1 MLTVGLQSV
10 AGAESVTAT
19 ITTGIGNLPLD
30 VAVNSAGTV
39 AYVANSSSNTVSV
52 INLPAYTLAATIT
65 LHSGSTG
72 PDRVAIDPA
81 GNYAYVSNYTS
92 DNVTVIKLSDNSIFT
107 TIALPSGSAPEQIAV
122 NSSNAYVTDRGT
134 NSVSVI
140 ALPGDTVT
148 TPITGLSA
156 PEGIVINSTDAYV
169 TNRGGTTVSVIDLST
184 NTVGT
189 PITVGTA
196 PSRIALDP
204 VNNNLYVTNTGSSN
218 VSVISLPSDAV
229 STITVGTTPDAVAV
243 DPLGNYALVSNSG
256 SGTVSVI
263 QLSPDAVVATIT
275 VGTTPEGIAVNPA
288 GTFAYV
294 ANLGDNSVS
303 VIQLSTNTVTF
314 NANGGTNSMT
324 PQVSSVP
331 ASLTT
336 NTFAR
341 TNYTF
346 AGWSTVVG
354 GGGNTYTDG
363 QSYPFIVPATL
374 YAEWTPSG
382 NFSVTFNGNGFS
394 SGTMPNEIANGSTAL
409 TANAFLRT
417 NYTFAGWNTA
427 ANGSGTPY
435 ADLASY
441 PFSASTTLYA
451 QWTAL
456 DTVTFNTQ
464 GGSAVAPM
472 SGPNNSTITLPAG
485 PTRAGYVFNGWFAAS
500 SGGTALTSPYTLTG
514 SATLYAQWTANASD
528 TVTFNTQGG
537 SAVASMS
544 GPNGSTITLP
554 AAPTRAGY
562 SFNGW
567 FAASS
572 GGTAL
577 TSPYTL
583 AGTVILYA
591 QWTANASD
599 TVTFNTQGGSAVA
612 SMSGPNNS
620 TITLPAGPTRAGYVF
635 NGWFTASSGG
645 TALTSPYT
653 LTGTVILYAQWTL
666 NSGGGGVGGGG
677 TTLNSLTITA
687 SSVNVTVGGTI
698 SPTASVTSGLA
709 AGDTAT
715 VGSVTLT
722 YAGTGTTVYAASTT
736 APSAAG
742 TYSVTPSAATVT
754 ISPSTDVANY
764 STTYSYV
771 GGTVVIS
778 PSVVTPPPPPPS
790 HIVVPHASRLVGIV
804 VVGTSRRVTIIGTG
818 FAKGSHVRSTEKGAV
833 VRVIS
838 VSANRIVLLVTVRKG
853 QRPSRNVF
861 IITAASTTKACRI
874 VYVTKK

>member
-1 MLTVGLQSV
+1 MLNNHRTRRKAVRVVSTSIAFVALVSSMLTVGLQSV

-485 PTRAGYVFNGWFAAS
+485 PTRAGYVFNGWF
-500 SGGTALTSPYTLTG
+500 
-514 SATLYAQWTANASD
+514 
-528 TVTFNTQGG
+528 
-537 SAVASMS
+537 
-544 GPNGSTITLP
+544 
-554 AAPTRAGY
+554 
-562 SFNGW
+562 
-567 FAASS
+567 
-572 GGTAL
+572 
-577 TSPYTL
+577 
-583 AGTVILYA
+583 
-591 QWTANASD
+591 
-599 TVTFNTQGGSAVA
+599 
-612 SMSGPNNS
+612 
-620 TITLPAGPTRAGYVF
+620 
-635 NGWFTASSGG
+635 TASSGG